1 MIKVKVNG
9 EEWQLEQGTTVAN
22 LLSQRKIQANLS
34 VVEINGEVVV
44 AGDYAKKIV
53 AVGDQVEI
61 VRFMA
66 GG

>member
-9 EEWQLEQGTTVAN
+9 QEWQLEQGTTVAN